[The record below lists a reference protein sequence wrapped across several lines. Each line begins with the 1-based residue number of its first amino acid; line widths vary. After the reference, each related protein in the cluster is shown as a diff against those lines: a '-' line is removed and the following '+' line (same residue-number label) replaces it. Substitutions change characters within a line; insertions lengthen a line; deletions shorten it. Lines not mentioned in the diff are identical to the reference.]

1 MMMNR
6 PYRTAPACSFT
17 TRWRCPSEAA
27 DWPDGNDNLI
37 GSARSYVGYEQGG
50 LFAEALRRRPF
61 SVVLLD
67 EIEKAHP
74 DVLNVFLSVFDD
86 GQITDRQGK
95 VVDCSNAVFILTPNI
110 MAEEVKKIGFTA
122 VESGDLRAQV
132 AQLLRPELVNRITEV
147 IRFAPLGHDEL
158 ARIAVKLSPGMLFRV
173 GGTRFRLEAA
183 SEQSIESVA
192 QAQAV
197 MS

>member
-1 MMMNR
+1 
-6 PYRTAPACSFT
+6 
-17 TRWRCPSEAA
+17 
-27 DWPDGNDNLI
+27 
-37 GSARSYVGYEQGG
+37 